1 MIQITPTISI
11 DERELRETFIRSAG
25 PGGQNVNKSS
35 TAVQLHFDVVNSPSL
50 PDTLRRRL
58 IRQAGRRLTKNG
70 VLVISARRF
79 RTREQNRRDAIER
92 LAGFIRK
99 AAEIPKRR
107 RKTRPTKASK
117 RRRLDTKRR
126 RGEIKRTRRSVE
138 D

>member
-50 PDTLRRRL
+50 PDALRRRL
-58 IRQAGRRLTKNG
+58 INLAGKRVTKSG

-79 RTREQNRRDAIER
+79 RTQEQNRRDAFER
-92 LAGFIRK
+92 LTGLIRR
-99 AAEIPKRR
+99 AAEKPKQR
-107 RKTRPTKASK
+107 RKTLPSAASR
-117 RRRLDTKRR
+117 RRRLNAKRR
-126 RGEIKRTRRSVE
+126 RGEVKRMRQSLR